1 MNVWTGAGLNVD
13 DGGALGIDAPTG
25 DEGATEIHTSVVNII
40 DEIHYCSN
48 KISLCYMHRELGIKT
63 IW

>member
-25 DEGATEIHTSVVNII
+25 DEGATETHTSVVDII
-40 DEIHYCSN
+40 DEIHYYSD
-48 KISLCYMHRELGIKT
+48 KISLC
-63 IW
+63 